1 MNQRCFVP
9 RSVIVKATMRPLDGA
24 ADERGFGLPA
34 VLGGGP
40 QCPVWPVGY
49 VGDASLAGSPVVA
62 AIDRRRRGFRLAV
75 AQRARGP
82 DIVLGEVDR

>member
-1 MNQRCFVP
+1 M
-9 RSVIVKATMRPLDGA
+9 
-24 ADERGFGLPA
+24 
-34 VLGGGP
+34 LGGGP
-40 QCPVWPVGY
+40 RCAVEPVGH

-62 AIDRRRRGFRLAV
+62 AIDRRRRGFCLAV